1 MEQNNP
7 PAEDVTAMLAQLGD
21 ITQDMRRLAHMIRLK
36 GDQRRSVILALRD
49 RHVTYA
55 KIAKAMG
62 VTEQAVFADL
72 RKARNRAALVSP
84 EA

>member
-1 MEQNNP
+1 MDP
-7 PAEDVTAMLAQLGD
+7 TKDTVTLLSELGE
-21 ITQDMRRLAHMIRLK
+21 ITQDMRRLAHMIKVK
-36 GDQRRSVILALRD
+36 GDKRREVVFALRD

-72 RKARNRAALVSP
+72 RKAKNRAAVAAP